1 MCISFVV
8 RIFLF
13 FLIIEAFKME
23 DNMNFEN
30 LPKIE
35 LHCHLDGSVRP
46 RTIIDIA
53 KEEDISILFYDIE
66 NIKKEVTA
74 PAECKSLDEYLKR
87 FEIPNLVMQSKES
100 LRRITF
106 ELLEDA
112 AKENVKYIE
121 VRFAPL
127 LHIRKGLSVC
137 EVIES
142 VIFGIK
148 DAEEKYDIKGNVIL
162 SCMRFMS
169 SAKAFEVVEVGKK
182 YLSKG
187 VVAIDLCGSEEE
199 SFCEKFIEPIT
210 MAREYGYR
218 VTIHAGETGI
228 GKNVL
233 EAVELL
239 GAERIGHGV
248 FIKDCIE
255 AYNIVKN
262 KNITLEMCPTSNIQ
276 TKAID
281 AFKNHPFYDFFS
293 DGIRVTVNT
302 DNRTVSDTNMTKE
315 WDILLRQFNITFEEY
330 KQIYLNSVDAAFA
343 DLETKEWLNNLL
355 RSYTSSGKMN

>member
-1 MCISFVV
+1 
-8 RIFLF
+8 
-13 FLIIEAFKME
+13 ME
-23 DNMNFEN
+23 FEN

-46 RTIIDIA
+46 ETIIEIA
-53 KEEDISILFYDIE
+53 KEEGINIRCYDIE
-66 NIKKEVTA
+66 SIKKEITA

-87 FEIPNLVMQSKES
+87 FELPILVMQSKES

-106 ELLEDA
+106 ELLEDS

-127 LHIRKGLSVC
+127 LHVKKGLTLN

-142 VIFGIK
+142 VISGVK
-148 DAEEKYDIKGNVIL
+148 DAEVRYDIKGNVIL

-169 SAKAFEVVEVGKK
+169 VDRTFEVVEAGKK
-182 YLSKG
+182 YISKG
-187 VVAIDLCGSEEE
+187 VVAIDLCGSEGEG
-199 SFCEKFIEPIT
+199 FCEKFIKPIAL
-210 MAREYGYR
+210 AREYGYR

-255 AYNIVKN
+255 AYNIVKD
-262 KNITLEMCPTSNIQ
+262 KAVTLEMCPTSNIQ

-281 AFKNHPFYDFFS
+281 AFRNHPIYNFHK
-293 DGIRVTVNT
+293 DGIRVSVNT

-315 WDILLRQFNITFEEY
+315 CHILSREFHITFEEY
-330 KQIYLNSVDAAFA
+330 KQIYLNSVEAAFVPE
-343 DLETKEWLNNLL
+343 ETKEEL
-355 RSYTSSGKMN
+355 RGYI

>member
-1 MCISFVV
+1 M
-8 RIFLF
+8 
-13 FLIIEAFKME
+13 K
-23 DNMNFEN
+23 FEN

-35 LHCHLDGSVRP
+35 LHCHLDGSLRP
-46 RTIIDIA
+46 ETIIDIA
-53 KEEDISILFYDIE
+53 KKEGISIPYYDIE

-74 PAECKSLDEYLKR
+74 PLECKSLDEYLKR

-106 ELLEDA
+106 ELLEDS

-127 LHIRKGLSVC
+127 LHITKGLNLC

-142 VIFGIK
+142 VISGIK
-148 DAEEKYDIKGNVIL
+148 DAEDEYDIKGNVIL

-169 SAKAFEVVEVGKK
+169 IDRAFEVVEAGRK
-182 YLSKG
+182 YISKG
-187 VVAIDLCGSEEE
+187 VVAIDLCGAEGEG
-199 SFCEKFIEPIT
+199 FCEKFIEPIKL
-210 MAREYGYR
+210 AREYGYR

-228 GKNVL
+228 GKNVM

-262 KNITLEMCPTSNIQ
+262 KGITLEMCPTSNIQ
-276 TKAID
+276 TKAVD
-281 AFKNHPFYDFFS
+281 SFKDHPFYDFYNN
-293 DGIRVTVNT
+293 GVKVTVNT
-302 DNRTVSDTNMTKE
+302 DNRTVSDTNMTVE
-315 WDILLRQFNITFEEY
+315 CNVLLREFNITFEEY
-330 KQIYLNSVDAAFA
+330 KQIYLNSVDAAFT
-343 DLETKEWLNNLL
+343 DLETKERL
-355 RSYTSSGKMN
+355 RKYI

>member
-1 MCISFVV
+1 
-8 RIFLF
+8 
-13 FLIIEAFKME
+13 ME
-23 DNMNFEN
+23 YEN

-35 LHCHLDGSVRP
+35 LHCHLDGSLRP
-46 RTIIDIA
+46 ETIIEIA
-53 KEEDISILFYDIE
+53 KEEGIRIPSYDIS
-66 NIKKEVTA
+66 NIREEVIA
-74 PAECKSLDEYLKR
+74 PEDCTSLEEYLKR

-100 LRRITF
+100 LSRITY
-106 ELLEDA
+106 ELLEDC

-127 LHIRKGLSVC
+127 LHIKKGLNVC

-142 VIFGIK
+142 VISGIR
-148 DAEEKYDIKGNVIL
+148 DAEERYDIRGNVIL
-162 SCMRFMS
+162 CCMRFMS
-169 SAKAFEVVEVGKK
+169 TNKAFEVVEAGKK

-187 VVAIDLCGSEEE
+187 VVAVDLCGAEGEG
-199 SFCEKFIEPIT
+199 FCSKFIEPIAL
-210 MAREYGYR
+210 AREYGYR

-255 AYNIVKN
+255 AYNIVKD
-262 KNITLEMCPTSNIQ
+262 KNITLEMCLTSNIQ

-281 AFKNHPFYDFFS
+281 TFENHPFYKFYN
-293 DGIRVTVNT
+293 DGIRVTFNT

-315 WDILLRQFNITFEEY
+315 CEILLKYFNITFEEY
-330 KQIYLNSVDAAFA
+330 KQIYYNSVDAAFA
-343 DLETKEWLNNLL
+343 DSETKEKL
-355 RSYTSSGKMN
+355 RNYIK

>member
-1 MCISFVV
+1 M
-8 RIFLF
+8 
-13 FLIIEAFKME
+13 K
-23 DNMNFEN
+23 FEN

-46 RTIIDIA
+46 ETIIDIA
-53 KEEDISILFYDIE
+53 KKEGISIPYYDIE

-74 PAECKSLDEYLKR
+74 PSECKSLDEYLKR

-106 ELLEDA
+106 ELLCDS

-127 LHIRKGLSVC
+127 LHITKGLNLC

-142 VIFGIK
+142 VISGIK
-148 DAEEKYDIKGNVIL
+148 DAEDEYDIKGNVIL

-169 SAKAFEVVEVGKK
+169 IDRAFEVVEAGRK
-182 YLSKG
+182 YISKG
-187 VVAIDLCGSEEE
+187 VVAIDLCGSEGEG
-199 SFCEKFIEPIT
+199 FCEKFIEPIKL
-210 MAREYGYR
+210 AREYGYR

-228 GKNVL
+228 GKNVM

-255 AYNIVKN
+255 AYNIVKD
-262 KNITLEMCPTSNIQ
+262 KGITLEMCPTSNIQ
-276 TKAID
+276 TKAVD
-281 AFKNHPFYDFFS
+281 SFKDHPFYDFYN
-293 DGIRVTVNT
+293 DGVKVTVNT
-302 DNRTVSDTNMTKE
+302 DNRTVSDTNMTVE
-315 WDILLRQFNITFEEY
+315 CNVLLREFNITFEEY
-330 KQIYLNSVDAAFA
+330 KKIYLNSVDAAFT
-343 DLETKEWLNNLL
+343 DLETKEWL
-355 RSYTSSGKMN
+355 RKYI

>member
-1 MCISFVV
+1 MD
-8 RIFLF
+8 
-13 FLIIEAFKME
+13 FK
-23 DNMNFEN
+23 N
-30 LPKIE
+30 LPKID

-46 RTIIDIA
+46 ATIIDIA
-53 KEEDISILFYDIE
+53 KATGISIPYYNIE
-66 NIKKEVTA
+66 NIKNEIVA
-74 PAECKSLDEYLKR
+74 PIECKSLDEYLKR

-106 ELLEDA
+106 ELLEDS

-127 LHIRKGLSVC
+127 VHMKSGLNVY

-142 VIFGIK
+142 VISGIK
-148 DAEEKYDIKGNVIL
+148 DAEEIYDIKGNVIL
-162 SCMRFMS
+162 CCMRNMS
-169 SAKAFEVVEVGKK
+169 VKRAFEVVEAGKE
-182 YLSKG
+182 YISKG
-187 VVAIDLCGSEEE
+187 VVAIDLCASEEE
-199 SFCEKFIEPIT
+199 GFCEKFIEPIAL
-210 MAREYGYR
+210 AREYGYR

-233 EAVELL
+233 ESVELL

-255 AYNIVKN
+255 AYNIVKD
-262 KNITLEMCPTSNIQ
+262 KGITLEMCPTSNIQ

-281 AFKNHPFYDFFS
+281 AFKNHPIYNFYN

-302 DNRTVSDTNMTKE
+302 DNRTVSDTNMTNE
-315 WDILLRQFNITFEEY
+315 CNILLKEFNITFEEY
-330 KQIYLNSVDAAFA
+330 KQIYVDSVDAAFA
-343 DLETKEWLNNLL
+343 DLETKEWLMK
-355 RSYTSSGKMN
+355 YI

>member
-1 MCISFVV
+1 MD
-8 RIFLF
+8 
-13 FLIIEAFKME
+13 FKS
-23 DNMNFEN
+23 

-46 RTIIDIA
+46 EAIIDIA
-53 KEEDISILFYDIE
+53 KEEGISIPYYDIE
-66 NIKKEVTA
+66 NIKKEVIA

-100 LRRITF
+100 LRRITY

-127 LHIRKGLSVC
+127 LHITNGLRVC
-137 EVIES
+137 EIIES
-142 VIFGIK
+142 VISGIK

-169 SAKAFEVVEVGKK
+169 IDKAFEVVEAGRK

-187 VVAIDLCGSEEE
+187 VVAIDLCGSESEG
-199 SFCEKFIEPIT
+199 FCEKFIEPIKL
-210 MAREYGYR
+210 AREYGYR

-255 AYNIVKN
+255 AYNVVKD
-262 KNITLEMCPTSNIQ
+262 KGITLEMCPTSNIQ
-276 TKAID
+276 TKAVGSFED
-281 AFKNHPFYDFFS
+281 HPFYDFYN
-293 DGIRVTVNT
+293 DGVKVTVNT
-302 DNRTVSDTNMTKE
+302 DNRTVSDTDMTKE
-315 WDILLRQFNITFEEY
+315 CNILLKEFNITFEAY
-330 KQIYLNSVDAAFA
+330 KQIYLNSVDAAFT
-343 DLETKEWLNNLL
+343 DLETKEWL
-355 RSYTSSGKMN
+355 RKYI

>member
-1 MCISFVV
+1 MKFQ
-8 RIFLF
+8 
-13 FLIIEAFKME
+13 
-23 DNMNFEN
+23 D

-46 RTIIDIA
+46 ETIIDIA
-53 KEEDISILFYDIE
+53 KEEGISIPYYDIE

-87 FEIPNLVMQSKES
+87 FEMPNLVMQSKES

-106 ELLEDA
+106 ELLEDS

-127 LHIRKGLSVC
+127 LHIAKGLSVE

-142 VIFGIK
+142 VIAGIRE
-148 DAEEKYDIKGNVIL
+148 AEDKYDIKGNVIL

-169 SAKAFEVVEVGKK
+169 VDRAFEVVESGKK
-182 YLSKG
+182 YLFEG
-187 VVAIDLCGSEEE
+187 VVAIDLCGSEGEG
-199 SFCEKFIEPIT
+199 FCEKFIEPIT
-210 MAREYGYR
+210 LAKEYGYR

-255 AYNIVKN
+255 AYNIVKD
-262 KNITLEMCPTSNIQ
+262 KGITLEMCPSSNIQ

-281 AFKNHPFYDFFS
+281 TFKNHPIYDFHKA
-293 DGIRVTVNT
+293 GIRVSVNT

-315 WDILLRQFNITFEEY
+315 CDVLLREFNITFEEY

-343 DLETKEWLNNLL
+343 DNETKEWL
-355 RSYTSSGKMN
+355 RKYI

>member
-1 MCISFVV
+1 M
-8 RIFLF
+8 
-13 FLIIEAFKME
+13 K
-23 DNMNFEN
+23 FEN

-46 RTIIDIA
+46 KTIINIA
-53 KEEDISILFYDIE
+53 EEEGISIPYYDIE
-66 NIKKEVTA
+66 SIRKEVTA
-74 PAECKSLDEYLKR
+74 PAECKSLEEYLKR

-106 ELLEDA
+106 ELLEDS

-127 LHIRKGLSVC
+127 LHLTKGLSIH

-142 VIFGIK
+142 VLGGIE
-148 DAEEKYDIKGNVIL
+148 DAEEKYDIRGNVIL

-169 SAKAFEVVEVGKK
+169 ADRAFEVVEAGKK

-187 VVAIDLCGSEEE
+187 VVAIDLCAAEGEG
-199 SFCEKFIEPIT
+199 FCRKFIEPLAL
-210 MAREYGYR
+210 AREYGYR

-248 FIKDCIE
+248 FIKDCTE
-255 AYNIVKN
+255 AYNIVKD
-262 KNITLEMCPTSNIQ
+262 KAITLEMCPTSNIQ

-281 AFKNHPFYDFFS
+281 TFKNHPIYDFYN
-293 DGIRVTVNT
+293 DGIKVTVNT
-302 DNRTVSDTNMTKE
+302 DNRTVSNTNMTKE
-315 WDILLRQFNITFEEY
+315 CDILAREFNITVEEY
-330 KQIYLNSVDAAFA
+330 KEIYLNSVEAAFV
-343 DLETKEWLNNLL
+343 DLETKERLKKYVE
-355 RSYTSSGKMN
+355 RI

>member
-1 MCISFVV
+1 M
-8 RIFLF
+8 
-13 FLIIEAFKME
+13 K
-23 DNMNFEN
+23 FEN

-46 RTIIDIA
+46 ETIIDIA
-53 KEEDISILFYDIE
+53 KKEGISIPYYDIE

-74 PAECKSLDEYLKR
+74 PSECKSLDEYLKR

-106 ELLEDA
+106 ELLEDS

-127 LHIRKGLSVC
+127 LHVTKGLNLC

-142 VIFGIK
+142 VISGIK
-148 DAEEKYDIKGNVIL
+148 DAEDEYDIKGNVIL

-169 SAKAFEVVEVGKK
+169 IDRAFEVVEAGRK
-182 YLSKG
+182 YISKG
-187 VVAIDLCGSEEE
+187 VVAIDLCGSEGEG
-199 SFCEKFIEPIT
+199 FCEKFIEPIKL
-210 MAREYGYR
+210 AREYGYR

-228 GKNVL
+228 GKNVM

-255 AYNIVKN
+255 AYNIVKD
-262 KNITLEMCPTSNIQ
+262 KGITLEMCPTSNIQ
-276 TKAID
+276 TKAVD
-281 AFKNHPFYDFFS
+281 SFKDHPFYDFYN
-293 DGIRVTVNT
+293 DGVKVTVNT
-302 DNRTVSDTNMTKE
+302 DNRTVSDTNMTVE
-315 WDILLRQFNITFEEY
+315 CNVLLREFNITFEEY
-330 KQIYLNSVDAAFA
+330 KKIYLNSVDAAFT
-343 DLETKEWLNNLL
+343 DLETKEWL
-355 RSYTSSGKMN
+355 RKYI

>member
-1 MCISFVV
+1 M
-8 RIFLF
+8 
-13 FLIIEAFKME
+13 K
-23 DNMNFEN
+23 FEN

-46 RTIIDIA
+46 ETIIDIA
-53 KEEDISILFYDIE
+53 KEEGISIPYYDIQ
-66 NIKKEVTA
+66 NIRKEVTA

-87 FEIPNLVMQSKES
+87 FEIPILVMQSKDS
-100 LRRITF
+100 LRRVTF
-106 ELLEDA
+106 ELLEDS

-121 VRFAPL
+121 IRFAPL
-127 LHIRKGLSVC
+127 LHVKKGLTL
-137 EVIES
+137 EGVIES
-142 VIFGIK
+142 VIAGIK

-162 SCMRFMS
+162 SCMRFMT
-169 SAKAFEVVEVGKK
+169 ADKALEVVEAGRK
-182 YLSKG
+182 YLTKG
-187 VVAIDLCGSEEE
+187 VVAIDLCGSEGEG
-199 SFCEKFIEPIT
+199 FCEKFIEPIAL
-210 MAREYGYR
+210 ARKYGYR

-255 AYNIVKN
+255 AYDIVKD
-262 KNITLEMCPTSNIQ
+262 KGITLEMCPTSNIQ

-281 AFKNHPFYDFFS
+281 TFKNHPIYDFYN

-302 DNRTVSDTNMTKE
+302 DNRTVSDTSMTKE
-315 WDILLRQFNITFEEY
+315 CNILLREFHIDFEEY
-330 KQIYLNSVDAAFA
+330 KQIYLNSVDAAFG
-343 DLETKEWLNNLL
+343 DLKTKEWL
-355 RSYTSSGKMN
+355 RRYI

>member
-1 MCISFVV
+1 M
-8 RIFLF
+8 
-13 FLIIEAFKME
+13 K
-23 DNMNFEN
+23 FEN

-46 RTIIDIA
+46 ETIIDIA
-53 KEEDISILFYDIE
+53 KEEGINIPYYDIE

-87 FEIPNLVMQSKES
+87 FEIPILVMQSKKN

-106 ELLEDA
+106 ELLEDC

-127 LHIRKGLSVC
+127 FHITKGLSVE

-142 VIFGIK
+142 VIAGIE
-148 DAEEKYDIKGNVIL
+148 DAEGKYEIKGNVIL
-162 SCMRFMS
+162 SCVRFMS
-169 SAKAFEVVEVGKK
+169 VDSAFEVVEAGKK

-187 VVAIDLCGSEEE
+187 VVAIDLCASEDEG
-199 SFCEKFIEPIT
+199 FCEKFIEPIAL
-210 MAREYGYR
+210 AREYGYR

-262 KNITLEMCPTSNIQ
+262 KNVILEMCPTSNIQ

-281 AFKNHPFYDFFS
+281 VFKNHPIYDFYN

-302 DNRTVSDTNMTKE
+302 DNRTVSDTDMTKE
-315 WDILLRQFNITFEEY
+315 CNILLSEFHITFEEY
-330 KQIYLNSVDAAFA
+330 EQIYLNSVDAAFVPN
-343 DLETKEWLNNLL
+343 ETKEWL
-355 RSYTSSGKMN
+355 RQFI